1 MRKALVLTVTLVA
14 ALSFL
19 VSCKKKQDIEADK
32 AAVREL
38 VEEDTTHFNG
48 NTSHDSTGGSFMD
61 GDTAVFWWRSAQTH
75 DSAAGV
81 TVGMSGDSAW
91 VDFSQHNYGW
101 FHVLVLPPGETLQ
114 LWNKPLSEN
123 THLRAIFLRT
133 GKSTDDNRGWKLD
146 KISLFTGQSDS
157 THTVEIDSLA
167 ITSLLRSI
175 LITDPL
181 NTFYNVDTMV
191 TFTPGELL
199 TINLYTNA
207 TSGRAFLHTFML
219 LWPFY
224 VRVSFTDMGNGVF
237 QGVWHAPVVPSIR
250 FAIFDLMERSTILG
264 PGMPYDFNGW
274 LLPYKIQTAD

>member
-1 MRKALVLTVTLVA
+1 MRKALVLTVILVA
-14 ALSFL
+14 ALTFL
-19 VSCKKKQDIEADK
+19 VSCKKKQDVEADK

-38 VEEDTTHFNG
+38 VDKDTTHFSG
-48 NTSHDSTGGSFMD
+48 NTSHDSTGGFFMD

-91 VDFSQHNYGW
+91 VDFSQHNYGY
-101 FHVLVLPPGETLQ
+101 FHVLALPPGETLQ

-133 GKSTDDNRGWKLD
+133 GKSSDDTRGWKLD

-157 THTVEIDSLA
+157 THTVKIDSMT
-167 ITSLLRSI
+167 ITSSLRSI

-181 NTFYNVDTMV
+181 NMFYNIDTMV

-207 TSGRAFLHTFML
+207 TAGKAFLHTFMA

-224 VRVSFTDMGNGVF
+224 VRVPFTDMGNGVF
-237 QGVWHAPVVPSIR
+237 QGVWHAPIVPSIR
-250 FAIFDLMERSTILG
+250 FAIFDLMERSTIFG
-264 PGMPYDFNGW
+264 PGMPYDYNGW
-274 LLPYKIQTAD
+274 LLPYKIHTAD